1 MLFFAR
7 ACGIVCTQ
15 CQSVD
20 TDCDFRHRPTEEGQR
35 REECRKFRFSYA
47 MCERSQWTLHTQLT
61 IIKRTIWIEWNWID
75 IRKTTFMCIDF
86 QICLD
91 FKIELTLNMA
101 SKSHFSVIASNLH
114 KKIIDKNGNI
124 AFASQLCASFA
135 RRAYL
140 EWAYCSRHHSP
151 LNDKRNNKQRAWM
164 RAIKMKSES
173 QWQINIEVSV
183 GFGSLNFNIF
193 CPLWMCVVVRVRR
206 RHPPFLPNL
215 YMSIVVVFQERV
227 QQSEKILLPLYV
239 CSHFEE
245 VAGRSVRCAPSAAV
259 TLCKN
264 ADCFPFIIILNLFLW
279 MFFSLFLISIR
290 IYF

>member
-1 MLFFAR
+1 MGTSRSHHNYALHLLAVHIWSER
-7 ACGIVCTQ
+7 IA
-15 CQSVD
+15 VD
-20 TDCDFRHRPTEEGQR
+20 TIRHWTT
-35 REECRKFRFSYA
+35 RE
-47 MCERSQWTLHTQLT
+47 
-61 IIKRTIWIEWNWID
+61 II
-75 IRKTTFMCIDF
+75 
-86 QICLD
+86 
-91 FKIELTLNMA
+91 
-101 SKSHFSVIASNLH
+101 SS
-114 KKIIDKNGNI
+114 
-124 AFASQLCASFA
+124 A
-135 RRAYL
+135 R
-140 EWAYCSRHHSP
+140 
-151 LNDKRNNKQRAWM
+151 M

-245 VAGRSVRCAPSAAV
+245 VAGRSARCAPSAAV